1 MAMHFNALS
10 LARQLR
16 YAAGGVLLAL
26 SAQAACADVYV
37 IMNASNPVRSLS
49 RQEVS
54 DLYLGRTRELPNG
67 LAVTLFDQP
76 NDQAARAEFFQ
87 LLVNMPL
94 PQVNA
99 YWARLS
105 FTGRQTPPQTRADDA
120 AVMAVISKSER
131 AIGFVG
137 TRPSDP
143 SLRVV
148 LHLKE

>member
-1 MAMHFNALS
+1 MATHLNPL
-10 LARQLR
+10 RRIRQQLR
-16 YAAGGVLLAL
+16 AAGGVLLAL
-26 SAQAACADVYV
+26 AAQAVCADVYV
-37 IMNASNPVRSLS
+37 IMNANNSVRSLS

-67 LAVTLFDQP
+67 AAVTLFDQP
-76 NDQAARAEFFQ
+76 NEQAARAEFFQ
-87 LLVNMPL
+87 LLANMPL

-120 AVMAVISKSER
+120 DVMSVISKSER

-137 TRPSDP
+137 IRPSDP
-143 SLRVV
+143 ALRVV